1 MVWLLSLRK
10 LAVVRRDADLPG
22 LVIDVEIDAVTRF
35 ESEQLEVRIDDAHP
49 GMYGQ
54 PLLGRSGV
62 LRRIIASTVFGL
74 RGLRLFGRD
83 LLLASAMINSCG
95 ELVMVSGSYGLPPMR
110 PALFCCR
117 EFPSLPFATP
127 CWARRFSDHRCK
139 GDSVQQ
145 PMIEKQSFETS
156 LAALAS

>member
-1 MVWLLSLRK
+1 MTL
-10 LAVVRRDADLPG
+10 
-22 LVIDVEIDAVTRF
+22 I
-35 ESEQLEVRIDDAHP
+35 H

-83 LLLASAMINSCG
+83 LLLASAMVNS
-95 ELVMVSGSYGLPPMR
+95 SGRMSWLWSAGRMGCRPYGPRFFAAVNPL
-110 PALFCCR
+110 LFS
-117 EFPSLPFATP
+117 SLRYVLLGKTV
-127 CWARRFSDHRCK
+127 SDHRCK

-145 PMIEKQSFETS
+145 PMIEKQGFETS